1 MNLCTSLMWWRAARG
16 KPAARPAAPDWVNA
30 TLDAPVQEAVDQVRC
45 CGWFDSSH
53 DLNAGMQ
60 ITEYLT
66 PEPVANEVPLGWW
79 LDWQS
84 GGTPGSAQTGLGLRG
99 T

>member
-1 MNLCTSLMWWRAARG
+1 MNLCLNLFWRRAARHRR
-16 KPAARPAAPDWVNA
+16 ATRPVAPDWVNA
-30 TLDAPVQEAVDQVRC
+30 TADAPPADGADRVRC

-53 DLNAGMQ
+53 ELHAGMQ
-60 ITEYLT
+60 ITEHLT

-84 GGTPGSAQTGLGLRG
+84 RGAVPSAQAGRGLR
-99 T
+99 